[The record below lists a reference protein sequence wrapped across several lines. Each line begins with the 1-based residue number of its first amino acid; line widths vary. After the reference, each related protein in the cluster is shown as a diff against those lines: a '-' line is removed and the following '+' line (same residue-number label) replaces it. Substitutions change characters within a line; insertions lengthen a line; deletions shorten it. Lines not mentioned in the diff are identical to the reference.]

1 MIHIRPVSD
10 LRNKFP
16 EIEEIV
22 LNKNVPVFLTKNGH
36 GSMVVLSVEQY
47 TTLME
52 SVERELDV
60 VHYIAVELNNP
71 SAASRLVDEI
81 ERAIFQ
87 RLLNPLS
94 FQAVP
99 SNRVHKHPYYRIRVK
114 NFSIY
119 YVVIGH
125 TMEVRRLLYRR
136 RNIDSLLH

>member
-52 SVERELDV
+52 SVERALDV
-60 VHYIAVELNNP
+60 ADKIAET
-71 SAASRLVDEI
+71 DETRYTHS
-81 ERAIFQ
+81 EVFDQ
-87 RLLNPLS
+87 
-94 FQAVP
+94 
-99 SNRVHKHPYYRIRVK
+99 IRGK
-114 NFSIY
+114 IN
-119 YVVIGH
+119 GK
-125 TMEVRRLLYRR
+125 
-136 RNIDSLLH
+136 

>member
-1 MIHIRPVSD
+1 
-10 LRNKFP
+10 
-16 EIEEIV
+16 
-22 LNKNVPVFLTKNGH
+22 
-36 GSMVVLSVEQY
+36 
-47 TTLME
+47 ME
-52 SVERELDV
+52 SSEYRLSYLPLLQKDLTDV

-81 ERAIFQ
+81 EKAIFQ

-99 SNRVHKHPYYRIRVK
+99 SNRVRKHPYYRIRVK